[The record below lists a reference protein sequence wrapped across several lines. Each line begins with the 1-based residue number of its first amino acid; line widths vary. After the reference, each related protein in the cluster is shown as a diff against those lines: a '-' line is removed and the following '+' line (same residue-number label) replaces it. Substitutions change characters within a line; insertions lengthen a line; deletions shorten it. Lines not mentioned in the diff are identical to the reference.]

1 MPIRGKYDR
10 FVGAVFI
17 GVAVGMVVAGLLDF
31 FGAPPGAVNAAVM
44 PTATLAVV
52 LLITHGSRTMG
63 FGRLVLLA
71 ALAAFIGFGFE
82 YFGVRTGTVFGGHY
96 RYNEEHYR
104 GVMVFDVPV
113 AVPVFWAVFIYTGY
127 STVNTF
133 LLWLGRVQPRRT
145 AHDAALLLLLVALDS
160 MMVMALDMFMDPIV
174 VNRGGWE
181 WADEGPYFGIPI
193 GNFVGWFVVTAIV
206 TTLFRTYEYLR
217 PAPPCTAHNA
227 IRLIPPLGYGLVAVM
242 FALHAVKEQMD
253 GVALAGLAVMLPFV
267 LTNLLCF
274 ACRKAQAPLD

>member
-1 MPIRGKYDR
+1 MLFR
-10 FVGAVFI
+10 
-17 GVAVGMVVAGLLDF
+17 
-31 FGAPPGAVNAAVM
+31 
-44 PTATLAVV
+44 
-52 LLITHGSRTMG
+52 S
-63 FGRLVLLA
+63 
-71 ALAAFIGFGFE
+71 
-82 YFGVRTGTVFGGHY
+82 
-96 RYNEEHYR
+96 
-104 GVMVFDVPV
+104 
-113 AVPVFWAVFIYTGY
+113 
-127 STVNTF
+127 
-133 LLWLGRVQPRRT
+133 
-145 AHDAALLLLLVALDS
+145 
-160 MMVMALDMFMDPIV
+160 
-174 VNRGGWE
+174 GGWE